1 MSRKLHSIFTIVAVA
16 LLALGTS
23 GCVEPLDDSSRPVV
37 DTNSRDLT
45 IRLYMPGAMPAT
57 KAGTG
62 DVNSVSPESA
72 LYNIQVWMFDHV
84 TAGASSA
91 DNQKAIAYSE
101 ITDIWTNTSNLP
113 SGSGYYTEVPY
124 WGKIYTYEVKLSI
137 PGYFLDRDA
146 SQMKVDFYVLANGP
160 SIGNPANRD
169 MTRKQLR
176 DMQFGGSYFG
186 TATPATK
193 VPETGLPISGFFNKT
208 NGSGN
213 PADGVDI
220 SFLKTTQEIT
230 PTLIHQNMPI
240 VQLERAVAK
249 IRFAF
254 VRPTGMSGVQVTK
267 IVIDKQLIP
276 SQTYVFPREKGDFL
290 GTGTNDY
297 PADYYSE
304 ANAPAATISGV
315 SGAPLL
321 ADSAIKEAEDPESLK
336 STSETTF
343 SATGKSYDGKTPA
356 TMSAQAYSDLLDD
369 YATSQNVYLRESSKM
384 ITGKIY
390 YKLSESDTEQS
401 ASFTMTPDGSSDTYT
416 NFHRNHS
423 WIVYAYFQGEGLYI
437 KPVVLPWQDGTSYT
451 YTQRGSAVVAISQKK
466 ETLFGYGW
474 TTAHGNPWYQNRVVS
489 IRTQY
494 NSSAD
499 NTMGEWSDSAPTDY
513 SENKYFWTR
522 SAITLQSDPDDD
534 STRHTIYS
542 VPVAKSPLGDEGTAP
557 FVSSISVQYAL
568 GESSAAAPST
578 GWSDTDPTWINDNTF
593 IWSRTTTTYTDG
605 TTQTNDVCLFRNT
618 EWYFRRQDEAYTNN
632 WDYDWIHSQVVS
644 APGLNAG
651 GVPVYANRIELRTSG
666 FNVPLRLKLSSTDDF
681 YVVTYNSSNAE
692 YVSWISG
699 GAHVPAGWT
708 EAAGALIPQEV
719 SAGGTTYFYVVP
731 KDDASHE
738 GKTVELYL
746 VTDPTDGSGSQ
757 KIPFNAGVFPGSED
771 NTDIHFYSVSSGTF
785 KSYYTSSRPAN
796 VKPYDQSGEEVTI

>member
-62 DVNSVSPESA
+62 DVKSVSPESA

-113 SGSGYYTEVPY
+113 SGSGYYTDDPY
-124 WGKIYTYEVKLSI
+124 WGRIYTYEVKLSI

-186 TATPATK
+186 TATPATE

-208 NGSGN
+208 NRSGS

-276 SQTYVFPREKGDFL
+276 SQTYVFPRETGDFL

-369 YATSQNVYLRESSKM
+369 YATSQNVYLRESSEM

-451 YTQRGSAVVAISQKK
+451 YTQRGSAVVAISDGK
-466 ETLFGYGW
+466 ESIFGYGW
-474 TTAHGNPWYQNRVVS
+474 TTSNDNTWWTDLKVTAVE
-489 IRTQY
+489 TQY
-494 NSSAD
+494 YASNTDKLPDNPVWKSAWAAGDFTSNSH
-499 NTMGEWSDSAPTDY
+499 
-513 SENKYFWTR
+513 FWTR
-522 SAITLQSDPDDD
+522 SKVTLSDG
-534 STRHTIYS
+534 RVVYS
-542 VPVAKSPLGDEGTAP
+542 NPVAATDVTSMTVEYASGTSGSVAP
-557 FVSSISVQYAL
+557 T
-568 GESSAAAPST
+568 T
-578 GWSDTDPTWINDNTF
+578 GWSTTPPDPIWQNNHVYL
-593 IWSRTTTTYTDG
+593 WSRTTVVDSNSESSVSYE
-605 TTQTNDVCLFRNT
+605 CLAKLT
-618 EWYFRRQDEAYTNN
+618 EWYFRRQDEAYTSN
-632 WDYDWIHSQVVS
+632 WAHDWIHSQVVS

-699 GAHVPAGWT
+699 SALAPTGWT
-708 EAAGALIPQEV
+708 EADGALIPQEV

-771 NTDIHFYSVSSGTF
+771 NTDIHFYSVSSDTF